1 MSLAVTDESGESS
14 AISNSTI
21 MSQVAEG
28 LAEMYDA
35 LPVPLNFDLTVA
47 EALYVQ
53 LYVDTDE
60 KTGKQ
65 TSRKERDAKGYI
77 NSGLIYGEV
86 EFGPFAEVLINL
98 KRYGLLLGP
107 KNENDLTP
115 LPKFVDIG
123 CGIGKAVFTAAL
135 VAEWREC
142 VGIEI
147 LEGLYNVCEGIFEKW
162 QKEIHDQLPEERQQ
176 TNVYFTRGDAT
187 ALAWPDADVVFANST
202 CFSPELMNLL
212 AAKASLLKDGA
223 VFITTT
229 KQLPSEKFVL
239 LEERIIHQSFGQG
252 TIYIHMKGESH
263 SRKAIAKAM
272 GSEVEEAEA

>member
-60 KTGKQ
+60 KTEADVPKR
-65 TSRKERDAKGYI
+65 TDAKGYT

-98 KRYGLLLGP
+98 KGTGLFGP

-135 VAEWREC
+135 VAEWSNALASKFSKDSIMFAKASSKSGRRK
-142 VGIEI
+142 
-147 LEGLYNVCEGIFEKW
+147 YTTSF
-162 QKEIHDQLPEERQQ
+162 EERQQ

>member
-65 TSRKERDAKGYI
+65 TSRKERDAKGYT

-86 EFGPFAEVLINL
+86 EFGPFALS
-98 KRYGLLLGP
+98 GP
-107 KNENDLTP
+107 SSE
-115 LPKFVDIG
+115 
-123 CGIGKAVFTAAL
+123 AL
-135 VAEWREC
+135 FASFQAFPS
-142 VGIEI
+142 
-147 LEGLYNVCEGIFEKW
+147 LESCSGF
-162 QKEIHDQLPEERQQ
+162 H
-176 TNVYFTRGDAT
+176 
-187 ALAWPDADVVFANST
+187 
-202 CFSPELMNLL
+202 
-212 AAKASLLKDGA
+212 
-223 VFITTT
+223 
-229 KQLPSEKFVL
+229 
-239 LEERIIHQSFGQG
+239 
-252 TIYIHMKGESH
+252 
-263 SRKAIAKAM
+263 
-272 GSEVEEAEA
+272 